1 MTRVP
6 VRPAALGATALAAA
20 LVLAG
25 CSAGGGSS
33 NSSSGG
39 STKTL
44 VVDNTFDLKTSDPAR
59 AFELTGSIV
68 DKAIYETALT
78 FQGDDT
84 TKPLPQ
90 LTTFKE
96 SADNKVL
103 TLTLNGKHSFSSG
116 NPVTIDDIV
125 WSYKRVQAIAGNPS
139 FLLSDQSTGKP
150 LDIAKTSSTTMT
162 ITDPNP
168 NPALP
173 FILPNPSLGVLDSKL
188 LTKHGGTTTKS
199 DGAEQYLNGHSAG
212 SGPYEITSYSATTQ
226 VVFGPN
232 PHYVGSK
239 PVYGRVVLK
248 NVTGPSQKIDVQ
260 GNQAQI
266 ATGLNAQQV
275 SGIGSSL
282 KVLKSTSPDVGYLW
296 LNQNP
301 TYGKGVTNNA
311 DFVTAVRKGLNYQD
325 ILAVAGTGSSQPG
338 GMVPSQFLGSI
349 KPDATNTYDAAAA
362 KAALTKAGYKGQ
374 TVTLSYPTDATLSGV
389 EFSTLAQKVQS
400 QLEAVGVKVKLAGT
414 PISTLLDA
422 YRAGKLQAGIMY
434 WGPDF
439 PDPSDYTTF
448 SPGEAL
454 GLRAG
459 WAASMS
465 PEVTKAKQAAEA
477 STGDARAAAYE
488 AWQRAA
494 NQNGPFVPLLQPA
507 RYIVTAPTITK
518 VEPNAVW
525 TVDLAAIK

>member
-1 MTRVP
+1 MSRVP

-39 STKTL
+39 PTKTL

-90 LTTFKE
+90 LATFKE
-96 SADNKVL
+96 SSDNKVL
-103 TLTLNGKHSFSSG
+103 TLTLNGKHAFSSG

-139 FLLSDQSTGKP
+139 FLLTDQSTGKN

-162 ITDPNP
+162 ITDTNP

-173 FILPNPSLGVLDSKL
+173 FILPNPSLGVLDSKV

-212 SGPYEITSYSATTQ
+212 SGPYALTSYSATTK

-239 PVYGRVVLK
+239 PTYGRVVLQ

-275 SGIGSSL
+275 QGIGSSL

-311 DFVTAVRKGLNYQD
+311 AFVTAVRKGLNYQD

-349 KPDATNTYDAAAA
+349 KPDATNTYDASAA

-477 STGDARAAAYE
+477 STGTGRAAAYE

-507 RYIVTAPTITK
+507 RYFVTASSVTDVK
-518 VEPNAVW
+518 PNAVW